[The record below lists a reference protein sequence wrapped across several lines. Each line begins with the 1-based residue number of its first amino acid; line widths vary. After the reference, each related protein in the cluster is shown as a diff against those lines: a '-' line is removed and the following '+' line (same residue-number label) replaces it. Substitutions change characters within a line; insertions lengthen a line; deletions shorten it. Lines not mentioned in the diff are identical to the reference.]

1 MAKNKSQNRGA
12 ATGGGKRT
20 NATGIPAGSWR
31 RRLSGLGRFARLGR
45 AGRVARP
52 ATRTTIKRSRLRR
65 ERTILA
71 LIAVA
76 ILAGVGSLGAS
87 LYFAKADRDW
97 ASVAMANG
105 HSISREALRGRMA
118 VLALLAQER
127 EAFIAE
133 EVSAG
138 RLPSDQGATL
148 EQASTADTTLEA
160 ARQSLIDD
168 ELLRELAARDGVA
181 TPTSPDPWSEATA
194 YTSVD
199 LAHRVRYIRFGL
211 ASPSATTGTS
221 PNPTASPIPS
231 PSTSP
236 TMSPVA
242 SSIPSPAPAA
252 STSATATPWPAAS
265 PDTLD
270 ATITRIRTE
279 FTADTPV
286 TTIVADLHDAG
297 WQVYGGDVLLSADGV
312 PSDPTV
318 ELDSSITA
326 GAIAGSTGAIVGPT
340 VDAYGQT
347 NIGKLLGPPDATMA
361 GRRFAGDA
369 NKTNLDASALQAW
382 ADGRALKRTVAAS
395 QLAHWR
401 STPLAQAHFRE
412 LVIGPAP
419 GSTGTAGP
427 WIELSALATNRLT
440 GVTPSSITGAP
451 AGLDLGADNL
461 ARTLRSMSA
470 TDRAALF
477 RTLVAAANR
486 PPAPDAT
493 SISGELGFFA
503 KGNLATD
510 LDTAAFADSTRTGD
524 ILGPISGPSGP
535 TLYLVESRYAGT
547 LDDRSQIA
555 LRQIGSDPA
564 ANPLSYTT
572 QFSPADVPLAQDA
585 GWRADAEFGSAEPVR
600 AALFD
605 TAIGILS
612 DPFVLDGKL
621 ALAYVTERRT
631 AAPDVRMLDRLA
643 LDGYDAWFGSEY
655 AKATITRSDDPL
667 PELRTP
673 APSGAPTVS
682 LVLPTGVTLNTATTP
697 EIPGAP
703 GATPVPTDDIG
714 LPALP

>member
-1 MAKNKSQNRGA
+1 
-12 ATGGGKRT
+12 
-20 NATGIPAGSWR
+20 
-31 RRLSGLGRFARLGR
+31 
-45 AGRVARP
+45 VAPP
-52 ATRTTIKRSRLRR
+52 ATRSTIKRSRLRR
-65 ERTILA
+65 ERTLLA

-76 ILAGVGSLGAS
+76 ILAGIGSLGAS
-87 LYFAKADRDW
+87 LYFAKSDHDW
-97 ASVAMANG
+97 ASVATVNG

-118 VLALLAQER
+118 VLTLLAQER
-127 EAFIAE
+127 ESFLAE

-148 EQASTADTTLEA
+148 EQAAAADTTLEA

-181 TPTSPDPWSEATA
+181 TPESPDPWSEATA
-194 YTSVD
+194 FTSVD

-211 ASPSATTGTS
+211 ASPNATTGTS
-221 PNPTASPIPS
+221 PNPTASPS
-231 PSTSP
+231 PSP
-236 TMSPVA
+236 TMSPA
-242 SSIPSPAPAA
+242 ARSAPSPTPAA
-252 STSATATPWPAAS
+252 SSAATAAPWPAAS

-270 ATITRIRTE
+270 ATITRIRAE

-297 WQVYGGDVLLSADGV
+297 WQVFGQDVLLSADGV
-312 PSDPTV
+312 PADPTV
-318 ELDSSITA
+318 ELDSSIAA
-326 GAIAGSTGAIVGPT
+326 GAITGSTGAIVGPT

-347 NIGKLLGPPDATMA
+347 NIGKLLGPPDATVA

-369 NKTNLDASALQAW
+369 NKTNLDVSALQAW
-382 ADGRALKRTVAAS
+382 ADGRALKQAVQAS

-401 STPLAQAHFRE
+401 STPLAQAHFHE
-412 LVIGPAP
+412 LVIGAAP

-427 WIELSALATNRLT
+427 WVELSALATNRLT
-440 GVTPSSITGAP
+440 GLTPNSIAGAP

-461 ARTLRSMSA
+461 AKALRSMST

-477 RTLVAAANR
+477 RSLVAAANR
-486 PPAPDAT
+486 PPAPDET
-493 SISGELGFFA
+493 STSGEIGFFA
-503 KGNLATD
+503 KGNLSTD

-564 ANPLSYTT
+564 ANPLTYTT
-572 QFSPADVPLAQDA
+572 QFSPADIPLAQDA
-585 GWRADAEFGSAEPVR
+585 GWRADAEFGSDEPVE

-605 TAIGILS
+605 TSLTTLS

-621 ALAYVTERRT
+621 ALAYVTERRI
-631 AAPDVRMLDRLA
+631 AAPDARMLDRLA
-643 LDGYDAWFGSEY
+643 LDGYDAWYSSEY
-655 AKATITRSDDPL
+655 AKATITRSDGPL

-673 APSGAPTVS
+673 APS
-682 LVLPTGVTLNTATTP
+682 
-697 EIPGAP
+697 
-703 GATPVPTDDIG
+703 
-714 LPALP
+714 

>member
-1 MAKNKSQNRGA
+1 MAKKKSQYHGA
-12 ATGGGKRT
+12 ATGGGKRA
-20 NATGIPAGSWR
+20 NPTGAPASGWR
-31 RRLSGLGRFARLGR
+31 GRLSGLGRFARLGR
-45 AGRVARP
+45 AGHSVP
-52 ATRTTIKRSRLRR
+52 PPTRSTIKRSRLRR

-76 ILAGVGSLGAS
+76 ILAGIGSLGAS
-87 LYFAKADRDW
+87 LYFAKADHDW
-97 ASVAMANG
+97 ASVATVNG

-127 EAFIAE
+127 EAFLAE

-138 RLPSDQGATL
+138 RLPSDQAATL
-148 EQASTADTTLEA
+148 EQTAAADTTLEA
-160 ARQSLIDD
+160 ARQSLIND

-181 TPTSPDPWSEATA
+181 TPASPDPWSEATA

-211 ASPSATTGTS
+211 ASSSATTGTS
-221 PNPTASPIPS
+221 PNPTASP
-231 PSTSP
+231 SP
-236 TMSPVA
+236 TMSPVVTSA
-242 SSIPSPAPAA
+242 PSPTPAA
-252 STSATATPWPAAS
+252 SSAASAAPWPAAS
-265 PDTLD
+265 PDALG
-270 ATITRIRTE
+270 ATITRIRAE

-297 WQVYGGDVLLSADGV
+297 WQVFGQDVLLSADGV

-318 ELDSSITA
+318 ELDSSIAA
-326 GAIAGSTGAIVGPT
+326 GAISGSTGAIVGPT

-347 NIGKLLGPPDATMA
+347 IIGKLLGPPDATMA

-440 GVTPSSITGAP
+440 GVTPSAIAGAP

-461 ARTLRSMSA
+461 AKTLRSMST

-510 LDTAAFADSTRTGD
+510 PDTAAFADSTRTGD

>member
-1 MAKNKSQNRGA
+1 MAKKKSQYHGA
-12 ATGGGKRT
+12 ATGGGKRA
-20 NATGIPAGSWR
+20 NPTGAPASGWR
-31 RRLSGLGRFARLGR
+31 GRLSGLGRFARLGR
-45 AGRVARP
+45 AGHSVP
-52 ATRTTIKRSRLRR
+52 PPTRSTIKRSRLRR

-76 ILAGVGSLGAS
+76 ILAGIGSLGAS
-87 LYFAKADRDW
+87 LYFAKADHDW
-97 ASVAMANG
+97 ASVATVNG

-127 EAFIAE
+127 EAFLAE

-138 RLPSDQGATL
+138 RLPSDQAATL
-148 EQASTADTTLEA
+148 EQTAAADTTLEA
-160 ARQSLIDD
+160 ARQSLIND

-181 TPTSPDPWSEATA
+181 TPASPDPWSEATA

-211 ASPSATTGTS
+211 ASSSATTGTS
-221 PNPTASPIPS
+221 PNPTASP
-231 PSTSP
+231 SP
-236 TMSPVA
+236 TMSPVVTSA
-242 SSIPSPAPAA
+242 PSPTPAA
-252 STSATATPWPAAS
+252 SSAASAAPWPAAS
-265 PDTLD
+265 PDALG
-270 ATITRIRTE
+270 ATITRIRAE

-297 WQVYGGDVLLSADGV
+297 WQVFGQDVLLSADGV

-318 ELDSSITA
+318 ELDSSIAA
-326 GAIAGSTGAIVGPT
+326 GAISGSTGAIVGPT

-347 NIGKLLGPPDATMA
+347 IIGKLLGPPDATMA

-427 WIELSALATNRLT
+427 WVELSALATSRLT
-440 GVTPSSITGAP
+440 GLTPNAIAGAP

-461 ARTLRSMSA
+461 AKTLRSMST
-470 TDRAALF
+470 TDRVGLF
-477 RTLVAAANR
+477 LSLVAAANR
-486 PPAPDAT
+486 PPVPDAT
-493 SISGELGFFA
+493 STSGELGFFA
-503 KGNLATD
+503 KGNLAID

-585 GWRADAEFGSAEPVR
+585 GWRADAEFGSDEPVQ

-605 TAIGILS
+605 TSLATLS

-621 ALAYVTERRT
+621 ALAYITERRM
-631 AAPDVRMLDRLA
+631 AAPDARTLDRLT
-643 LDGYDAWFGSEY
+643 LDGYDVWFGSEY
-655 AKATITRSDDPL
+655 AKATITRADDPL

-673 APSGAPTVS
+673 TPSGVPTAS
-682 LVLPTGVTLNTATTP
+682 LVLPTG
-697 EIPGAP
+697 AP
-703 GATPVPTDDIG
+703 Q
-714 LPALP
+714 